1 MVPTD
6 LLRVYNIAMFSLKT
20 AGKIYYYTHT

>member
-1 MVPTD
+1 MLPTV
-6 LLRVYNIAMFSLKT
+6 LHRVYNTGMVGFKT

>member
-1 MVPTD
+1 MLPTE
-6 LLRVYNIAMFSLKT
+6 LLRVYNTGMFSLKI